1 MIMKPGF
8 AKAWA
13 IGALVAAWAPA
24 GPALAQKQA
33 HREASTHI
41 HGAAELSFVIS
52 GNDLLVELDSPLAN
66 IVGFEHA
73 PKTSTERKTAD
84 AATRLLN
91 DPARIAVPSPE
102 AECVA
107 ATVSVALPFDPAST
121 RGGKRAVRKE
131 EHVSDAHS
139 HDHIDVQVSYA
150 FACARMEHLD
160 HIEVTALK
168 TFPGIKAAQVVFLG
182 PKAQFSR
189 KLNASSSKLQLK

>member
-13 IGALVAAWAPA
+13 LGVLVTACGPA

-33 HREASTHI
+33 HREASTHV

-52 GNDLLVELDSPLAN
+52 GNDLLVDLDSPLVN

-107 ATVSVALPFDPAST
+107 ATASVALPFDPAST
-121 RGGKRAVRKE
+121 HGEKRAGGKE
-131 EHVSDAHS
+131 EHEADANS

-150 FACARMEHLD
+150 FACARMERLE

-189 KLNASSSKLQLK
+189 ELNASSSRLRLK